1 MAAKKTSGL
10 RIVGVKP
17 TTVGMLQGTT
27 FFLVGL
33 MVAITHTVS
42 STVQWAESTE
52 SVLRGLALGLAGGFI
67 AIVCVP
73 LIYFAI
79 GWVLGSLQ
87 GVIINALVSIS
98 GGIVVETQ
106 KEEE

>member
-42 STVQWAESTE
+42 STVQWAESTV

-87 GVIINALVSIS
+87 GIIINALVSIS

>member
-1 MAAKKTSGL
+1 MAVKKTSGL

-87 GVIINALVSIS
+87 GIIINALVSIS

>member
-73 LIYFAI
+73 IIYFAI

-87 GVIINALVSIS
+87 GIIINAIVGIS
-98 GGIVVETQ
+98 GGIVVATQ

>member
-1 MAAKKTSGL
+1 
-10 RIVGVKP
+10 
-17 TTVGMLQGTT
+17 MLQGTT

-87 GVIINALVSIS
+87 GIIINALVSIS

>member
-67 AIVCVP
+67 AIICVP
-73 LIYFAI
+73 IIYFAI

-87 GVIINALVSIS
+87 GIIINAIVGIS
-98 GGIVVETQ
+98 GGIVVATQ

>member
-52 SVLRGLALGLAGGFI
+52 SVLRGLALGLAGEFI

>member
-67 AIVCVP
+67 ANVCVP
-73 LIYFAI
+73 LSYFAI

>member
-1 MAAKKTSGL
+1 MSAAAPGSLMPSQNLLRSG
-10 RIVGVKP
+10 
-17 TTVGMLQGTT
+17 
-27 FFLVGL
+27 
-33 MVAITHTVS
+33 
-42 STVQWAESTE
+42 
-52 SVLRGLALGLAGGFI
+52 LRGLALGLAGGFI

>member
-1 MAAKKTSGL
+1 MAVKKTSGL

-73 LIYFAI
+73 IIYFAI

-87 GVIINALVSIS
+87 GIIINAIVGIS
-98 GGIVVETQ
+98 GGIVVATQ

>member
-87 GVIINALVSIS
+87 GIIINALVSIS

>member
-52 SVLRGLALGLAGGFI
+52 SVLRGLGLGLAGGFI

>member
-33 MVAITHTVS
+33 MVAITHTIG
-42 STVQWAESTE
+42 STVRWAESTE

-73 LIYFAI
+73 IIYFAI

-87 GVIINALVSIS
+87 GIIINAIVGIS
-98 GGIVVETQ
+98 GGIVVATQ

>member
-17 TTVGMLQGTT
+17 TIVGMLQGTT

-73 LIYFAI
+73 IIYFAI

-87 GVIINALVSIS
+87 GIIINAIVGIS
-98 GGIVVETQ
+98 GGIVVATQ